1 MALRSIENVLA
12 NRPTRVATRRSTPR
26 TSSSLA
32 EQKQPIT
39 ARAQLDLTD
48 SSNCEQL
55 DEIMRLINTAPKQ
68 ITQKAVE
75 TTSRQKNKVIKE
87 NKTAATKR
95 PRNIDEDKE
104 NGNEKEAS
112 KPMKRVKSNKI
123 SIRCRC
129 YY

>member
-39 ARAQLDLTD
+39 GQLDLTD

-68 ITQKAVE
+68 LTQKAAE
-75 TTSRQKNKVIKE
+75 STSRQKTKAVKQ

-123 SIRCRC
+123 SIQCRC
-129 YY
+129 YF

>member
-39 ARAQLDLTD
+39 AQLDLTD

-68 ITQKAVE
+68 LTQKAVE
-75 TTSRQKNKVIKE
+75 STSRQKNKVVKQ
-87 NKTAATKR
+87 NKAAATKR

-104 NGNEKEAS
+104 NGNEKETS

-123 SIRCRC
+123 SIQCRC
-129 YY
+129 YF

>member
-26 TSSSLA
+26 TSSSLV

-39 ARAQLDLTD
+39 AQLDLTD

-75 TTSRQKNKVIKE
+75 STSRQKTKVVKE

-95 PRNIDEDKE
+95 PLNIDEDKE
-104 NGNEKEAS
+104 NGNEKETS

>member
-26 TSSSLA
+26 TSSSL
-32 EQKQPIT
+32 KQPIT
-39 ARAQLDLTD
+39 TQLDLTD

-75 TTSRQKNKVIKE
+75 STSRQKTKVVKQNKA
-87 NKTAATKR
+87 AATKR
-95 PRNIDEDKE
+95 PRNIEEDKE
-104 NGNEKEAS
+104 NGNEKETS

-123 SIRCRC
+123 SIQCRC
-129 YY
+129 YF

>member
-26 TSSSLA
+26 TSSSL
-32 EQKQPIT
+32 KQPIT
-39 ARAQLDLTD
+39 TQLDLTD

-68 ITQKAVE
+68 LTQKAVE
-75 TTSRQKNKVIKE
+75 STSRQKTKVVKQ
-87 NKTAATKR
+87 NKTAAATKR

-104 NGNEKEAS
+104 NGNEKETS

-123 SIRCRC
+123 SIQCRC
-129 YY
+129 YF

>member
-39 ARAQLDLTD
+39 AQLDLTD

-104 NGNEKEAS
+104 NGNEKETS

>member
-39 ARAQLDLTD
+39 VQLDLTD

-75 TTSRQKNKVIKE
+75 TTSRQKNKVVKE
-87 NKTAATKR
+87 NKTAAAKR

>member
-39 ARAQLDLTD
+39 AQLDLTD

-68 ITQKAVE
+68 LTQKAVE
-75 TTSRQKNKVIKE
+75 STSRQKTKVVKQ

-104 NGNEKEAS
+104 NGNEKETS

-123 SIRCRC
+123 SIQCRC
-129 YY
+129 YF